1 MGKFDDKVA
10 VITGGAR
17 GQGRSHARA
26 LAREGASVALWDIA
40 NGQNERPPYRMA
52 SADDLAETV
61 RWSRRTAARRCR
73 SRSTCATVR
82 TSRPRWPRR
91 SRRSAA
97 STSSSPS
104 RARCR
109 SPPRPGTRPRST
121 GTTSSPSTSR
131 RAFLA
136 CKYVVPELIKRGPG
150 GAIVLT
156 SSTAGLTTFPWLTCY
171 GAAKHGVL
179 GLGKGLANE
188 LGPYGIRV
196 NMICPGA
203 VDTPMVDSFAEANGL
218 RKEDMWTQ
226 FDGADLL
233 ERRARPGRGV
243 DHAGGRLPAERRRP
257 LGDGPHDGRRRRG
270 DDQAQRRQRPV
281 LISPR
286 TGR

>member
-26 LAREGASVALWDIA
+26 LAREGANVALWDIA
-40 NGQNERPPYRMA
+40 DGSSQRPPYRMA

-61 RWSRRTAARRCR
+61 RLVEEEGGKALPIAVDLRNGQHVQDAVAQTVETFGGIDFLVAQQGAMPLTTETWNTTEEHWNDILAVNLTA
-73 SRSTCATVR
+73 S
-82 TSRPRWPRR
+82 
-91 SRRSAA
+91 
-97 STSSSPS
+97 
-104 RARCR
+104 
-109 SPPRPGTRPRST
+109 
-121 GTTSSPSTSR
+121 
-131 RAFLA
+131 FLA
-136 CKYVVPELIKRGPG
+136 CKYVIPELIKRGPG

-171 GAAKHGVL
+171 GVAKHGIL

-188 LGPYGIRV
+188 LGGYGIRV

-218 RKEDMWTQ
+218 RKEDMWAQ

-233 ERRARPGRGV
+233 GGGLVLAEESTTPAVVYLLSDDARWVTGHTMVV
-243 DHAGGRLPAERRRP
+243 DAGAMIKPNSGN
-257 LGDGPHDGRRRRG
+257 
-270 DDQAQRRQRPV
+270 V
-281 LISPR
+281 SS
-286 TGR
+286 